1 MKITF
6 DGQEATIQTSE
17 YILKCNDSEEGIV
30 ISPEHRTKNLMEI
43 CMIHG
48 GQKFIVRGNI
58 MWIQVIKEQLHFNLS
73 EVEAYALARDL
84 IVELRTTNSKFISML
99 QEKFIEKVENQ

>member
-1 MKITF
+1 MTRISFKPMKGIWSNAIINSVEF
-6 DGQEATIQTSE
+6 VEGRLYFKVD
-17 YILKCNDSEEGIV
+17 KDDS
-30 ISPEHRTKNLMEI
+30 
-43 CMIHG
+43 
-48 GQKFIVRGNI
+48 
-58 MWIQVIKEQLHFNLS
+58 KEQLHFNLS